1 MSNSGSVWRTAPI
14 PIAPKPPG
22 YNPQS
27 SNNAATTAA
36 TTAATATAATP
47 SSSSSAGAAALDVT
61 SNTSSSLPGTRC
73 QVGLS
78 TIDLCMGSMPGRH
91 FLETRH
97 YTPAPTSLLS
107 SSLANKDKP
116 RLSPPPPPCSACR
129 QSRSQ
134 CTLLSDDEDSG
145 CVSCKINGGECS
157 LALSGPQ
164 FRKRKMVKTQDS
176 AVGNISGKRSSPSSR
191 RRHPQKNSISLSST
205 AGSSSFLED
214 MANIGGPTQLK
225 RTLGMQED
233 RYSQYIGPTTD
244 FEPSL
249 INLSPF
255 NPDDES
261 LLARGTLRKVSDS
274 DTFLMLPDSAT
285 PGHEHETE
293 DCDAIERIVA
303 PYGPDLVAL
312 FFDVVHPGFPILQK
326 TVFMESY
333 ERSYREFTPPLLAA
347 VYLLAMNWWGQSD
360 KLSQV
365 PRPDI
370 NALEKLMR
378 STLADAMFRPKLSV
392 IQAGLLLS
400 QRPEGDQWAPTA
412 QLVAVSQELGLHLDC
427 SGWKIP
433 PWEKGLRKRLAWGLY
448 MQDKWGAL
456 VHGRPSHIF
465 LSNWAVQQLYDH
477 DFPDVEWDEED
488 VEERV
493 RIEQG
498 RVLFANMVQLTQI
511 LSQILDTFYTLHAMQ
526 VSPAMAMQ
534 ETQAILAQAKPIQ
547 LKLKEWYAT
556 LPRTIRMDSTY
567 YSNSSTPGRFSSIG
581 YLHLAY
587 FATEITLHRRI
598 IRSFA
603 SNPEATDPYVSQIC
617 RSAAK
622 ARLISAMDFVNRLM
636 PQHLRSFWY
645 FASKTNFALIGT
657 FGSLLW
663 ATATAQEEADWYR
676 RRLGEY
682 RWTLSVSS
690 KPGEGKGLTQFAMG
704 MLDIST
710 GLLKKLPEKPPMS
723 RSGSVVEM
731 PTSSFTAPVGFAAV
745 SSSSFAQHG
754 GLSDM
759 MDNGDASGAVSPRS
773 MTDDSSDDEMD
784 YDGYQATGHM
794 ESIEE

>member
-22 YNPQS
+22 YNSQNS
-27 SNNAATTAA
+27 SNVTGVVGSGVATGA
-36 TTAATATAATP
+36 TVP
-47 SSSSSAGAAALDVT
+47 SSSLSVAAAVDVAST
-61 SNTSSSLPGTRC
+61 TSSSLPGNRH

-91 FLETRH
+91 FLESHRH
-97 YTPAPTSLLS
+97 TPTQPSLLS
-107 SSLANKDKP
+107 TSFASKDYLRP
-116 RLSPPPPPCSACR
+116 SPPPPPCSACR

-134 CTLLSDDEDSG
+134 CTLSSDDEDSA
-145 CVSCKINGGECS
+145 CVSCKINGCECS
-157 LALSGPQ
+157 LALSSPQ
-164 FRKRKMVKTQDS
+164 LRKRKLAKPRDS
-176 AVGNISGKRSSPSSR
+176 GDGNISGKRSSPSSR
-191 RRHPQKNSISLSST
+191 RRHPHKTSTSLSST
-205 AGSSSFLED
+205 AGSNSFLED
-214 MANIGGPTQLK
+214 MENVGGPIQLK

-285 PGHEHETE
+285 PSHEHQID
-293 DCDAIERIVA
+293 DCDAIERVVA
-303 PYGPDLVAL
+303 PYGPDLVAI

-326 TVFMESY
+326 TVFMERY

-347 VYLLAMNWWGQSD
+347 VYLIAINWWGHSD
-360 KLSQV
+360 KLAQV
-365 PRPDI
+365 PRPDVV
-370 NALEKLMR
+370 ALEKLMR

-427 SGWKIP
+427 SNWKIP
-433 PWEKGLRKRLAWGLY
+433 PWEKGLRKRLAWALY

-465 LSNWAVQQLYDH
+465 STNWAVRQLCDY

-488 VEERV
+488 VEERA

-498 RVLFANMVQLTQI
+498 RVLFVNMVHLTQI

-526 VSPAMAMQ
+526 ASPAISMQ

-547 LKLKEWYAT
+547 LKLKDWYAT
-556 LPRTIRMDSTY
+556 LPQTIRMDSTY
-567 YSNSSTPGRFSSIG
+567 YSNPSSPSRFSSIG

-598 IRSFA
+598 IRSFSA
-603 SNPEATDPYVSQIC
+603 NPDATDPYVSQIC

-663 ATATAQEEADWYR
+663 ATASAQEEADWYR

-731 PTSSFTAPVGFAAV
+731 PSASFAAPVGFATV
-745 SSSSFAQHG
+745 SSSSFGQHG
-754 GLSDM
+754 QHDGLDDM
-759 MDNGDASGAVSPRS
+759 DRLDASGVVSPRS
-773 MTDDSSDDEMD
+773 MSDDSSDDEMD
-784 YDGYQATGHM
+784 YDGYQPSGHM